1 MIRLVLVV
9 AFLPL
14 GEASSQTVAAQQAPS
29 GSAAGGRVVLRLSA
43 QTNRANVCTPVWVTA
58 TLRSEEEKALTVVQ
72 QRTVP
77 AVVLTVTGPD
87 GAPVPRTRYGEALQ
101 TMRTETSQSFKQILP
116 GESVEEYILLNQAF
130 DLSLTD
136 GIHTSPAG
144 NMLLGERMAR
154 SALGAVYGK
163 PIDYLAPDLRS
174 ARKIDNGAG
183 IELTFHPVTNRM
195 ESIDPTANC
204 FRVDDASGRV
214 EIDGVA
220 YRGDASVRLVLKRQ
234 LAGRA
239 VVHGGYG
246 FCPQMVPVDVVRLM
260 PMLGFY
266 GVEVT

>member
-1 MIRLVLVV
+1 MRITGSARGLIRLVLVV

-130 DLSLTD
+130 DLSLTGNYAIVARRQVFLD
-136 GIHTSPAG
+136 AG
-144 NMLLGERMAR
+144 GGKSRSIVVSSEPLRVTILPPNKMAQPKAASTDR
-154 SALGAVYGK
+154 PGK
-163 PIDYLAPDLRS
+163 
-174 ARKIDNGAG
+174 G
-183 IELTFHPVTNRM
+183 HPLP
-195 ESIDPTANC
+195 E
-204 FRVDDASGRV
+204 
-214 EIDGVA
+214 
-220 YRGDASVRLVLKRQ
+220 
-234 LAGRA
+234 
-239 VVHGGYG
+239 
-246 FCPQMVPVDVVRLM
+246 
-260 PMLGFY
+260 
-266 GVEVT
+266 